1 MSQFDEAAPW
11 RDLHPDPTQRPGV
24 RPPVV
29 SALPQFPDPTE
40 SLKRKTCPKCGMVLA
55 PVMVYVC
62 GDTHCPTFL
71 KVTC

>member
-29 SALPQFPDPTE
+29 PQFPDPPGLSE
-40 SLKRKTCPKCGMVLA
+40 KPRCKKCGMQLES
-55 PVMVYVC
+55 VMGYVC

-71 KVTC
+71 KATC